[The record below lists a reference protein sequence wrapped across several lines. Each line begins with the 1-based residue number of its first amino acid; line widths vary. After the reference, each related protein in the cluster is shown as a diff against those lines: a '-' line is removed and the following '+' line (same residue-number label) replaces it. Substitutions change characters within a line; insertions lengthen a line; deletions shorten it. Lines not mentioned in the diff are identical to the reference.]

1 MAALAVVSDYI
12 DDTRVLLQDLVSP
25 YRYSDAQLAIALSVT
40 MLEVR
45 RLRPDLFL
53 GDGTTTLLS
62 DIPSYTV
69 SDSTA
74 VSIEPAFRTGVL
86 YGMCAHALMR
96 DQEDQPEKSAKDYMD
111 NFLRRMVAT

>member
-1 MAALAVVSDYI
+1 MAALEVVSDYV
-12 DDTRVLLQDLVSP
+12 DDARTLLQDLVAP
-25 YRYSDAQLAIALSVT
+25 YRYSDAQICVALSTT

-53 GDGTTTLLS
+53 SDGTTTLLS

-74 VSIEPAFRTGVL
+74 VPIEPAFRTGVL
-86 YGMCAHALMR
+86 YGTVSHVMMR
-96 DQEDQPEKSAKDYMD
+96 DQEDIPDKAAKDYMD
-111 NFLRRMVAT
+111 NFLRRMVGT